1 MSFVNNPGW
10 RVVEGV
16 GIMTRVGRGT
26 MRAYEPRVH
35 RLAARFLPLLFIAPT
50 LLTLGFLV
58 FYPITHV
65 IYISLWNNYLTIK
78 NPAFVGLG
86 NYSWLLH
93 QRLFSLIFS
102 NTAIFTVASVLLH
115 LVLGLGL
122 AMLLST
128 KINVRARGLFRGVL
142 ILPWMFTAAVVAVNW
157 RLILNPFGIF
167 NALLTQCG
175 LMNLAAPIDWFGEQG
190 LALPALIL
198 INLWRGYPFVM
209 LMLLAALQSIPPELY
224 EAAAVDGAGGWARFR
239 FVTVPS
245 IRPVIASVGLLDAIW
260 NFRLFDLVFLTTG
273 GGPLNSTHVLATYTY
288 QLAFENF
295 EFGRASA
302 LAVMM
307 LLFTSILT
315 IFYFRYQK
323 V

>member
-1 MSFVNNPGW
+1 MMTSV
-10 RVVEGV
+10 GV
-16 GIMTRVGRGT
+16 LTTPTYRRRM
-26 MRAYEPRVH
+26 H
-35 RLAARFLPLLFIAPT
+35 RLAARSLPLVFIAPT
-50 LLTLGFLV
+50 FLTLGFLV
-58 FYPITHV
+58 FYPILQV
-65 IYISLWNNYLTIK
+65 IYISPWNNYLTIK
-78 NPAFVGLG
+78 NPVFVGLG
-86 NYSWLLH
+86 NYIWLL
-93 QRLFSLIFS
+93 QQGVFSLIFS
-102 NTAIFTVASVLLH
+102 NTAIFAVASVLLH
-115 LVLGLGL
+115 LVLGLSL
-122 AMLLST
+122 AMLLSA
-128 KINVRARGLFRGVL
+128 KINTRARGMFRGVL

-167 NALLTQCG
+167 SALLTQLG
-175 LMNLAAPIDWFGEQG
+175 LMSLAAPIDWFGEQG

-209 LMLLAALQSIPPELY
+209 LMLLAALQSIPLELY
-224 EAAAVDGAGGWARFR
+224 EAAAVDGAGAWMRFR
-239 FVTVPS
+239 YVTIPS

-307 LLFTSILT
+307 LLLTSVLT

-323 V
+323 I

>member
-1 MSFVNNPGW
+1 MMTSV
-10 RVVEGV
+10 GV
-16 GIMTRVGRGT
+16 LTTPTYRRRM
-26 MRAYEPRVH
+26 H
-35 RLAARFLPLLFIAPT
+35 RLAARSLPLVFIAPT
-50 LLTLGFLV
+50 FLTLGFLV
-58 FYPITHV
+58 FYPILQV

-78 NPAFVGLG
+78 NPVFVGLG
-86 NYSWLLH
+86 NYIWLL
-93 QRLFSLIFS
+93 QQGVFSLIFS
-102 NTAIFTVASVLLH
+102 NTAIFAVASVLLH
-115 LVLGLGL
+115 LVLGLSL
-122 AMLLST
+122 AMLLSA
-128 KINVRARGLFRGVL
+128 KINTRARGMFRGVL

-167 NALLTQCG
+167 NALLTQLG
-175 LMNLAAPIDWFGEQG
+175 LMSLAAPIDWFGEQS

-209 LMLLAALQSIPPELY
+209 LMLLAALQSIPLELY
-224 EAAAVDGAGGWARFR
+224 EAAAVDGAGAWMRFR
-239 FVTVPS
+239 YVTTIPS

-307 LLFTSILT
+307 LLLTSVLT

-323 V
+323 I

>member
-1 MSFVNNPGW
+1 MMTS
-10 RVVEGV
+10 V
-16 GIMTRVGRGT
+16 GAVTT
-26 MRAYEPRVH
+26 LAYQRRVH
-35 RLAARFLPLLFIAPT
+35 RLAARSLPLLFIAPT

-58 FYPITHV
+58 FYPILQV

-86 NYSWLLH
+86 NYISLL
-93 QRLFSLIFS
+93 QQDLFSLIFS
-102 NTAIFTVASVLLH
+102 NTAIFAVASVLLH
-115 LVLGLGL
+115 LVLGLSL
-122 AMLLST
+122 AMLLSA
-128 KINVRARGLFRGVL
+128 KINTRARGMFRGVL

-167 NALLTQCG
+167 NALLTQLG
-175 LMNLAAPIDWFGEQG
+175 LMSLAAPIDWFGEQS

-209 LMLLAALQSIPPELY
+209 LMLLAALQSIPLELY
-224 EAAAVDGAGGWARFR
+224 EAAAVDGAGAWMRFR
-239 FVTVPS
+239 YVTTIPS

-295 EFGRASA
+295 DFGRASA

-307 LLFTSILT
+307 LLFTSVLT

-323 V
+323 I